1 MSAPTSANPH
11 IKEPHTETSR
21 RRWGSAV
28 TGAATAGT
36 PAASVMRTPG
46 RWDRAPARSRERR
59 GDRRRA
65 PVEPVHGGLQA
76 VARHGDHRR
85 RRVRH
90 GVLGRRPFLGR
101 ESREHVL
108 RRVDAAWRPADANT
122 HAWKR
127 AGAQVI
133 DDGTDPIVPAGAV
146 PGAEPEGPE
155 RKVEV
160 VIDDDQVGRTPAA
173 PAEEIPHR
181 DAALVHIGLRDG
193 QPRGRLT
200 QPRTPRTGPSVVAQ
214 PHPEFGRVP
223 RYRGPGFPR
232 PTMRITAQTRRA
244 RTRPPAR
251 GTASTRTQDS
261 GRDYSF
267 FSLLSGFAGL
277 ASAVGTAS
285 PSAGAG
291 RPTSSGCASPSPA
304 AAAAGASASSTG
316 ATTAASTRSGGV
328 TTSMPS
334 ATRMSRA

>member
-214 PHPEFGRVP
+214 PHPEFGREPLHHGAAEVVP
-223 RYRGPGFPR
+223 RAAVPGAGISKAHDEDHGTNAEGADAPPCTWYGIDTDTGLRPGLLLLLAPVGLRRLGFRRG
-232 PTMRITAQTRRA
+232 
-244 RTRPPAR
+244 
-251 GTASTRTQDS
+251 D
-261 GRDYSF
+261 
-267 FSLLSGFAGL
+267 GL
-277 ASAVGTAS
+277 AFRGRRPAHQLRLRL
-285 PSAGAG
+285 PLAG
-291 RPTSSGCASPSPA
+291 R
-304 AAAAGASASSTG
+304 
-316 ATTAASTRSGGV
+316 RS
-328 TTSMPS
+328 
-334 ATRMSRA
+334 RR